1 MYQCIF
7 TYLHIYIYSKGRVE
21 IFLAFVRNI
30 WISWW
35 SGPCSWCTWR
45 APCPCPPCCW
55 CWWPWYPGVGL
66 LRSDTLGY
74 WVRQPG
80 SQWVLTNSRFGG
92 LEGGKPSTVSL
103 ECDNLCNN
111 LFHTVKAINSVHYPI
126 YLSQIMLRH
135 QEVPIHQ
142 ITQLGIISCV
152 YKYILSL
159 LIISNEFHDRHLVL
173 VEDVNVLL
181 DICQNKFSKNRR
193 NKNNQ

>member
-1 MYQCIF
+1 M
-7 TYLHIYIYSKGRVE
+7 
-21 IFLAFVRNI
+21 
-30 WISWW
+30 
-35 SGPCSWCTWR
+35 
-45 APCPCPPCCW
+45 
-55 CWWPWYPGVGL
+55 
-66 LRSDTLGY
+66 
-74 WVRQPG
+74 
-80 SQWVLTNSRFGG
+80 
-92 LEGGKPSTVSL
+92 SL